1 VGKDNSSN
9 SKNLTD
15 FLHSTES
22 RDSTVSTDS
31 VDPLDSNN
39 SAMES
44 VRNKLKKELEELD
57 EELNHKLPKEIQKA
71 REFGDLRENA
81 EYKAALERQSI
92 VQARIMQIR
101 QRLSEMDSIDISKL
115 PKDRI
120 AYGSEV
126 VLYDIDRDEKITYR
140 LVTSEES
147 DPDKGLISTSSP
159 IGQALMGR
167 EEGDEVKVKTPK
179 GLRNFEISR
188 LTTIHELGE

>member
-1 VGKDNSSN
+1 
-9 SKNLTD
+9 
-15 FLHSTES
+15 
-22 RDSTVSTDS
+22 
-31 VDPLDSNN
+31 
-39 SAMES
+39 MES